1 MRRIATPMMSDINI
15 TPLTDVMLVLLI
27 IFMIASPFLSV
38 EEEEGEELNVP
49 KTETAINLGE
59 SEHLLEIK
67 ADGTLI
73 LNENP
78 VTKAQLDAT
87 IRARVLELLESDSR
101 EGLTLFI
108 AADEDV
114 TWKRLAEIMS
124 LVKKAGV
131 EKLGMVEELIGPG
144 MLEVEPVEP
153 GPDGNSNGE

>member
-1 MRRIATPMMSDINI
+1 MRRIATPMMSEINI

-27 IFMIASPFLSV
+27 IFMIASPFLVV
-38 EEEEGEELNVP
+38 EEKEGEELNVP

-78 VTKAQLDAT
+78 LSQQQLDST
-87 IRARVLELLESDSR
+87 IRTRVLELLEADSR
-101 EGLTLFI
+101 DGLTLFI

-114 TWKRLAEIMS
+114 TWSRLAEIMS

-144 MLEVEPVEP
+144 MSEVLPDAPTPESSP
-153 GPDGNSNGE
+153 GGE

>member
-27 IFMIASPFLSV
+27 IFMIASPFLVV
-38 EEEEGEELNVP
+38 EEKEGEEMNIP

-73 LNENP
+73 LDENP
-78 VTKAQLDAT
+78 VTEPQLDHT
-87 IRARVLELLESDSR
+87 IRARVLELLESDSI

-144 MLEVEPVEP
+144 MSEVEPVAPAPES
-153 GPDGNSNGE
+153 NSGGE

>member
-27 IFMIASPFLSV
+27 IFMIASPFLMI
-38 EEEEGEELNVP
+38 EEKEGEELNVP

-59 SEHLLEIK
+59 SEHLLEIR

-73 LNENP
+73 LDENP
-78 VTKAQLDAT
+78 LTKPQLDST
-87 IRARVLELLESDSR
+87 IRARVLELLEADSR
-101 EGLTLFI
+101 DGLTLFI

-114 TWKRLAEIMS
+114 TWSRLAEIMS

-144 MLEVEPVEP
+144 MSEVEPVEP
-153 GPDGNSNGE
+153 VPDSNPEG